1 MTRPGKRQGSVVCID
16 LGTKTGFAILRP
28 DGKIESGQVNLQ
40 LKAGEGAGMRY
51 VRFRRWL
58 VEVKQAHDP
67 IDEIVYE
74 MVMGHGAFQV
84 IAAHCF
90 GGLLATLQAF
100 GEHHQLAYRGIGVS
114 TIKKQFAGHGKAS
127 KTDVIH
133 QCEAL
138 GFRPA
143 SDNEA
148 DAIALLH
155 VATGRCPVLTMTG
168 ATPKKGARKTRPM
181 PELRPGETPF

>member
-1 MTRPGKRQGSVVCID
+1 MTTGATLALD
-16 LGTKTGFAILRP
+16 LGTNCGWAILRA
-28 DGKIESGQVNLQ
+28 DGRVESGTERFPV
-40 LKAGEGAGMRY
+40 KTGEGQGIRY

-58 VEVKQAHDP
+58 LELKQAHPDLA
-67 IDEIVYE
+67 ELVYE
-74 MVMGHGAFQV
+74 QVMGHGAFQV
-84 IAAHCF
+84 ISAHVY

-100 GEHHQLAYRGIGVS
+100 GEHHQIAYRGIGVS

-127 KTDVIH
+127 KTDVIR

-138 GFRPA
+138 GFRPGT
-143 SDNEA
+143 DNEA

-168 ATPKKGARKTRPM
+168 ATPNNRARRARAR
-181 PELRPGETPF
+181 PELQPGENPF

>member
-1 MTRPGKRQGSVVCID
+1 MTRAIVCLD
-16 LGTKTGFAILRP
+16 LGTKTGFAVLRP

-40 LKAGEGAGMRY
+40 PKASEGPGMRY
-51 VRFRRWL
+51 VRFRQWL
-58 VEVKQAHDP
+58 VELKRVHDP
-67 IDEIVYE
+67 ISEIVYE
-74 MVMGHGAFQV
+74 SVMGHGAFQV
-84 IAAHCF
+84 IAAHCY

-100 GEHHQLAYRGIGVS
+100 GEHHGIAYRGIGVS

-127 KTDVIH
+127 KTDVIR

-138 GFRPA
+138 GFRPD

-155 VATGRCPVLTMTG
+155 VATNRCPVLTMSG
-168 ATPKKGARKTRPM
+168 ATPKKRTRKAQ
-181 PELRPGETPF
+181 PEVQAGQNPF

>member
-1 MTRPGKRQGSVVCID
+1 MKGAVLCVDI
-16 LGTKTGFAILRP
+16 GTKTGFAILRA

-40 LKAGEGAGMRY
+40 PKRGEGDGMRY

-58 VEVKQAHDP
+58 IEMKQTHEP
-67 IDEIVYE
+67 IQEIVYE

-100 GEHHQLAYRGIGVS
+100 GEHHQIPYRGFGVS
-114 TIKKQFAGHGKAS
+114 TIKKRFAGHGKAT
-127 KTDVIH
+127 KGDMID
-133 QCEAL
+133 QCRKL
-138 GFRPA
+138 GFSPVD
-143 SDNEA
+143 DNEA

-155 VATGRCPVLTMTG
+155 VALDRCPILTPSG
-168 ATPKKGARKTRPM
+168 ASPKKRRPK
-181 PELRPGETPF
+181 PQPETPAGANPF

>member
-1 MTRPGKRQGSVVCID
+1 MIQRSIMALD
-16 LGTKTGFAILRP
+16 LGTRTGWALLRA
-28 DGKIESGQVNLQ
+28 DGKVESGHAHFPV
-40 LKAGEGAGMRY
+40 KPGEGQGARY
-51 VRFRRWL
+51 VKFRRWL
-58 VEVKQAHDP
+58 VDMKQEHADLT
-67 IDEIVYE
+67 DLVYE
-74 MVMGHGAFQV
+74 QVMGHGAFQV
-84 IAAHCF
+84 ISAHVY
-90 GGLLATLQAF
+90 GGMLATLQAF
-100 GEHHQLAYRGIGVS
+100 GEHHQLTYRGIGVS

-127 KTDVIH
+127 KTDVIR

-155 VATGRCPVLTMTG
+155 VATNRCPILTMTG

-181 PELRPGETPF
+181 PELQPGETPF

>member
-1 MTRPGKRQGSVVCID
+1 MIQRVIMALD
-16 LGTKTGFAILRP
+16 LGTRTGWALLRA
-28 DGKIESGQVNLQ
+28 DGRVESGQERFD
-40 LKAGEGAGMRY
+40 LKAGEGQGARY
-51 VRFRRWL
+51 VKFRRWL
-58 VEVKQAHDP
+58 VDMKQAHPDLT
-67 IDEIVYE
+67 DLVYE
-74 MVMGHGAFQV
+74 QVMGHGAFQV
-84 IAAHCF
+84 ISAHVY
-90 GGLLATLQAF
+90 GGMLATVQAF

-127 KTDVIH
+127 KTDVIR

-155 VATGRCPVLTMTG
+155 VAAGRCPVLTMTG
-168 ATPKKGARKTRPM
+168 ATPKKSARKARPM
-181 PELRPGETPF
+181 PELQPGETPF